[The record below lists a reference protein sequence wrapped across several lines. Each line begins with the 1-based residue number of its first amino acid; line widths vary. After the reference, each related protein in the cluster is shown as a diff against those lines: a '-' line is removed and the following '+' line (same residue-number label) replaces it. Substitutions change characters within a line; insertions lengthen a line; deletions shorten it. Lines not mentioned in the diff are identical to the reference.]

1 MLRKPPKVGDWVWIF
16 EPEWEGPGTCI
27 HCVISYKAESTLGGF
42 VYKLQETV
50 FRQNDEDPILKT
62 YVRYDT
68 GLFESLEDAARD
80 EAEYRYKKLVERSKE
95 YNKEQEQNKEAWSKH
110 QAELFYGA
118 GI

>member
-27 HCVISYKAESTLGGF
+27 PCVIAYIAESTLGGF

-62 YVRYDT
+62 YIRYDT

-80 EAEYRYKKLVERSKE
+80 YADYRYKKLIERSKE
-95 YNKEQEQNKEAWSKH
+95 YSKEQEQNKEAWSKH

>member
-16 EPEWEGPGTCI
+16 EPDWEGFGTCI
-27 HCVISYKAESTLGGF
+27 PCVITYIAESTISGF

-50 FRQNDEDPILKT
+50 FRQNEEDPVLKT

-95 YNKEQEQNKEAWSKH
+95 YNKEQEQNKEAWYKR